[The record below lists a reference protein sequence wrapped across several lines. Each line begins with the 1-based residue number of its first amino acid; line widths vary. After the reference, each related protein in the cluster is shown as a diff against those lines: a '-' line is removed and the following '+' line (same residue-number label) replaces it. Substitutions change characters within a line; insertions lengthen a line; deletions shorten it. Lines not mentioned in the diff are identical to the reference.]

1 MTAVSDIQQR
11 VRDAAASATPLR
23 IVGSGSKDFYGG
35 PLVGEP
41 LSTATLVG
49 IVDYEPAE
57 LVVTVQSGTPLADI
71 DAALDARGQ
80 MLAFEPPHFGAAGTI
95 GGALAAGLSGPR
107 RAYSGA
113 ARDFV
118 LGVRIIDGQGRALR
132 FGGQVIKNVAG
143 FDVARLMAGSLGT
156 LGVLTEVTLKTLPK
170 PSTEVTL
177 VRAATEAQAL
187 TLCNE
192 WAGRPLPISA
202 TGHLDGHLY
211 VRLSGASAAVNA
223 ACGQVG
229 GERLRDDAAFWTALR
244 DHSHAVFTQAQT
256 VWRISIPSTTP
267 PLGLAAEQ
275 LIEWGGALRWIVG
288 DLQSDAR
295 ERIAAL
301 GGHVSCFRSVARSTF
316 AFQSLPSA
324 LHELHRRL
332 KHVFDPMAILNRNRL
347 YDL

>member
-1 MTAVSDIQQR
+1 MTTVSDIQQR
-11 VRDAAASATPLR
+11 VRDAAASTTPLR

-41 LSTATLVG
+41 LSTASLVG

-57 LVVTVQSGTPLADI
+57 LVMTVQSGTPLADI

-80 MLAFEPPHFGAAGTI
+80 MLAFEPPHFGGAGTV
-95 GGALAAGLSGPR
+95 GGAVAAGLSGPR
-107 RAYSGA
+107 RAYAGA

-118 LGVRIIDGQGRALR
+118 LGVRIIDGQGRLLR

-156 LGVLTEVTLKTLPK
+156 LGLLTEVTLKTLPK

-177 VRAATEAQAL
+177 VRPATEAQAL

-202 TGHLDGHLY
+202 TCHLDGHLH
-211 VRLSGASAAVNA
+211 VLLSGASAAVNA
-223 ACGQVG
+223 ACAQLG
-229 GERLRDDAAFWTALR
+229 GERVRDDAAFWTALR
-244 DHSHAVFTQAQT
+244 DHSHAVFAPAQT
-256 VWRISIPSTTP
+256 VWRFSVPSATP
-267 PLGLAAEQ
+267 PLGLGAQ
-275 LIEWGGALRWIVG
+275 QVIEWGGALRWIVG
-288 DLQSDAR
+288 DLQPGAR

-301 GGHVSCFRSVARSTF
+301 GGHVSCFRSASRSAS
-316 AFQSLPSA
+316 AFQALPSA
-324 LHELHRRL
+324 LHNLHRRL
-332 KHVFDPMAILNRNRL
+332 KHVFDPAAILNRSRL